1 MAGFIFDARAALD
14 EIQGRTPATT
24 ATTATN
30 PAFQPGK
37 SQLSQPMPVENA
49 TLAAPDPDGFGPLL
63 ELRRL
68 PNVHIRTSL
77 HNPSRERLLY

>member
-1 MAGFIFDARAALD
+1 MAAFIFDARAALD
-14 EIQGRTPATT
+14 EIQGRTPATV

-49 TLAAPDPDGFGPLL
+49 TLAASDPDAF
-63 ELRRL
+63 E
-68 PNVHIRTSL
+68 
-77 HNPSRERLLY
+77 ERAGIIHEAHSVSV